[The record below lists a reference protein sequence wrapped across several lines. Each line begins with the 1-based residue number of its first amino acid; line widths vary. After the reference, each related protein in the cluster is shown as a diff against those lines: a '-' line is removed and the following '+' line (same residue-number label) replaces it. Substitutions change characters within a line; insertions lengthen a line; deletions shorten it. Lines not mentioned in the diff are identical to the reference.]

1 MQKRLECVVY
11 GRVQGVSYRA
21 FIRETARRL
30 GLVGFVKNLPDETV
44 EAVVEGEEEKLQ
56 EFLEI
61 LSRGHLYSRVER
73 VDVKWGDATGEF
85 RDFKILA

>member
-30 GLVGFVKNLPDETV
+30 GLVGFVENLPDETV
-44 EAVVEGEEEKLQ
+44 EAVAEGEEEKLKI
-56 EFLEI
+56 FLRAIEKDHPYA
-61 LSRGHLYSRVER
+61 SVER
-73 VDVKWGDATGEF
+73 VDAKWRDATGEF
-85 RDFKILA
+85 DDFLIR